1 MVKFYI
7 INYMV
12 LVNTTI
18 KEFNNNNYGPT
29 MKKLDFRLPRFTIL
43 GKNHCGKK
51 RCEDFEIKHVFV

>member
-1 MVKFYI
+1 
-7 INYMV
+7 MV